1 MARKK
6 TGGGGWIVAAKWAG
20 VLIAGVAGGYV
31 WRSYAPL
38 PLPEPSPLTS
48 DRTAAHE
55 RADRLAQELADERRR
70 ADDAEAEAIR
80 LRSEA
85 ALHGE
90 DSETQQV
97 LAADE
102 QIKAMLKAN

>member
-6 TGGGGWIVAAKWAG
+6 TGGGGWLTAAKWAG
-20 VLIAGVAGGYV
+20 VLLAGVAGGYV

-55 RADRLAQELADERRR
+55 RAERLAQELADERRR

-80 LRSEA
+80 LRAEA
-85 ALHGE
+85 EQVGE
-90 DSETQQV
+90 DSESEQAR
-97 LAADE
+97 AADE